1 MSMKAERDNTK
12 LHTTGQSP
20 ILKILDADWL
30 RKNGAILRQQR
41 AVATNARDMRT
52 SASSTWVELPRN
64 G

>member
-30 RKNGAILRQQR
+30 RKNGAILRHQR
-41 AVATNARDMRT
+41 AVATIA
-52 SASSTWVELPRN
+52 
-64 G
+64 